1 MTQYGFYFDAT
12 RCTGCKTCEA
22 ACRDYH
28 QLKPGQ
34 TYRHVYEL
42 EGGSWNQDANGCW
55 TTDSYTYYTSFS
67 CQHCTDPACTHV
79 CPTGAMHKDAE
90 TGIVDVDDER
100 CIGCGYCALACP
112 YDNPK
117 VDREA
122 GHSTKCNGCAER
134 VAQGKQP
141 ICVDACSMRALEFA
155 PVDQLSGKGTQAKVA
170 PLPEPSLTNPNLFIK
185 ECHVSQPCGSTS
197 CRVANESEVR

>member
-1 MTQYGFYFDAT
+1 MAQYGFYFDAT

-28 QLKPGQ
+28 HLGKGQ

-42 EGGSWNQDANGCW
+42 EGGSWTQDAQGCW
-55 TTDSYTYYTSFS
+55 TTDGYTYYTSFS
-67 CQHCTDPACTHV
+67 CQHCDNPACVQV
-79 CPTGAMHKDAE
+79 CPTGAMAKRE
-90 TGIVDVDDER
+90 NGIVDVDEHR
-100 CIGCGYCALACP
+100 CIGCGYCQMACP

-134 VAQGKQP
+134 VAQGKEP
-141 ICVDACSMRALEFA
+141 ICVEACSMRALEFK
-155 PVDQLSGKGTQAKVA
+155 PVDELPAEGVQAKVA
-170 PLPEPSLTNPNLFIK
+170 PLPSPELTHPNLFIK

>member
-1 MTQYGFYFDAT
+1 MTQYGFHFDAT

-28 QLKPGQ
+28 HLKSGF

-42 EGGSWNQDANGCW
+42 EGGGWAKADDGSW
-55 TTDSYTYYTSFS
+55 TTDGYTYYTSFS
-67 CQHCTDPACTHV
+67 CQHCDDPACVRV
-79 CPTGAMHKDAE
+79 CPTGAMSKGDNGLVA
-90 TGIVDVDDER
+90 VDTHR
-100 CIGCGYCALACP
+100 CIGCGYCAMACP

-122 GHSTKCNGCAER
+122 GHSTKCDGCADR
-134 VAQGKQP
+134 VAEGKDP
-141 ICVDACSMRALEFA
+141 ICVAACSMRALEFK
-155 PVDQLSGKGTQAKVA
+155 PVDDLPADGVRADIA
-170 PLPEPSLTNPNLFIK
+170 PLPDPALTKPNLYVK
-185 ECHVSQPCGSTS
+185 PCHTSQPFGSTE

>member
-28 QLKPGQ
+28 HLKSGQ

-42 EGGSWNQDANGCW
+42 EGGDWSQNTDGTW
-55 TTDSYTYYTSFS
+55 TTNSYTYYTSFA
-67 CQHCTDPACTHV
+67 CQHCDNPACTHV
-79 CPTGAMHKDAE
+79 CPTGAMSKGE
-90 TGIVDVDDER
+90 NGLVDVDKER
-100 CIGCGYCALACP
+100 CIGCGYCAMACP

-134 VAQGKQP
+134 VAEGKDP
-141 ICVDACSMRALEFA
+141 ICVEACSMRALELA
-155 PVDQLSGKGTQAKVA
+155 PVDEIAKKGTQAAIA
-170 PLPEPSLTNPNLFIK
+170 PLPEPSLTNPNLYIK
-185 ECHVSQPCGSTS
+185 ACHVAQPSGSRD
-197 CRVANESEVR
+197 CHVANKSEVK